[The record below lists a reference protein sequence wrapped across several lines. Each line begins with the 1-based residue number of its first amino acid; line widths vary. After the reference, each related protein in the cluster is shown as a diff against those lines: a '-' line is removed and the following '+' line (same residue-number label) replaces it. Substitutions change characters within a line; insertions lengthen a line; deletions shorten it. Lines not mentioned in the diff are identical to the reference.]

1 MEHNVSPRTLYEK
14 PATPQR
20 KSTRIPPTKRVKT
33 ALPDNEQRYMS
44 VKSTAFGAVR
54 LTGADAKKFRAQM
67 TYGKP
72 SKAAVKSATLG
83 RKAAAQYAKS
93 GYAVLRKPA

>member
-1 MEHNVSPRTLYEK
+1 
-14 PATPQR
+14 
-20 KSTRIPPTKRVKT
+20 
-33 ALPDNEQRYMS
+33 MS
-44 VKSTAFGAVR
+44 VKSTAFGAVH

-72 SKAAVKSATLG
+72 SKAAVESVTLG
-83 RKAAAQYAKS
+83 KKAAAQYAKS

>member
-1 MEHNVSPRTLYEK
+1 VCRNAHKGQKVVNRQKKSISIRS
-14 PATPQR
+14 ATSYKNR
-20 KSTRIPPTKRVKT
+20 KT
-33 ALPDNEQRYMS
+33 DMS
-44 VKSTAFGAVR
+44 VKSTAFGAVH

-72 SKAAVKSATLG
+72 SKAAVESVTLG
-83 RKAAAQYAKS
+83 KKAAAQYAKS